1 MSNDDRDDEYE
12 VGYKK
17 PPKKNQFQ
25 PGRSGNLSGRPKGSK
40 NFKTELQE
48 ELSETVSVKEGA
60 KVRRVSKRRAI
71 LKRAVEKALKGDTR
85 SIDLVVRWTANY
97 LGVEDDS
104 GGRKTLSPDDQAI
117 LDRFIAQR
125 SEGETANRNEDRQT
139 EDDLST

>member
-1 MSNDDRDDEYE
+1 MSNDDRDDEYK

-17 PPKKNQFQ
+17 PPKENQFQ

-48 ELSETVSVKEGA
+48 ELSEIVSVKEGA

-71 LKRAVEKALKGDTR
+71 LKRTVEKALKGDTR
-85 SIDLVVRWTANY
+85 SIELVVRWTANY

-125 SEGETANRNEDRQT
+125 SEGETVNRNEDRQT
-139 EDDLST
+139 DDDVST